1 MDAEK
6 EKKLKAKVKKLKEKK
21 LKEKKLKKK
30 DGGEN
35 APLKKVV
42 LDDDTFKVTYNFKVK
57 YIRKL
62 NKYSYKSYELPQ
74 NYIIL
79 QCIDENKEHVKC
91 LIIGN
96 DKEYQIILKNED
108 SQIILKNEENST
120 IMKSDKFM
128 HSMTDGSDR
137 YGQVFTKMID
147 MIYREQ
153 IDSRIYI
160 FEHLAQFTK
169 KHVNNVNRAVEL
181 KYRIDFNIK
190 NNKIVGYNLQSYSSD
205 KLNYL
210 FVFYPHINCHN
221 YIEPYA
227 KHTALSFC
235 VYDHTQQT
243 VINSLKGSTVVG
255 LRFVHGAQVLD

>member
-6 EKKLKAKVKKLKEKK
+6 EKKLRAKAKAKK

-42 LDDDTFKVTYNFKVK
+42 LDNDTFITYNFKVK

-62 NKYSYKSYELPQ
+62 NKYSYKSYEPPQ

-96 DKEYQIILKNED
+96 DKEYQIILKNE
-108 SQIILKNEENST
+108 ENST
-120 IMKSDKFM
+120 ILQSDKFM
-128 HSMTDGSDR
+128 HSMTNGSDR
-137 YGQVFTKMID
+137 YAQVFTKMID

-160 FEHLAQFTK
+160 YDNLAPFTK

-235 VYDHTQQT
+235 VYDHTKTT

-255 LRFVHGAQVLD
+255 LRFVHGTPVLN